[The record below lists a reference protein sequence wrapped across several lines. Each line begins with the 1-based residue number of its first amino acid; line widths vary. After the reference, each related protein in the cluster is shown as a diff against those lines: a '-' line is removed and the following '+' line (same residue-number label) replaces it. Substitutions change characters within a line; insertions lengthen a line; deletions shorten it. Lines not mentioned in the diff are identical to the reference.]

1 MAPPPG
7 SAGTADARAARGPAA
22 LVNTAGANAP
32 LNLRHAMAITVGVVI
47 GAGIFKAP
55 SLVAGS
61 VPTATWMFALWAAG
75 GLLALV
81 GALCYAELAST
92 YPSSSG
98 EYHFLSR
105 AFGRGT
111 ALLYAWA
118 RFSVITTGSIALLGF
133 VFGDYMT
140 QLLPLGPAS
149 SALWA
154 AMATVLLTLVNLRG
168 IRSGAQTQSWL
179 TAIEVAGLV
188 LVVVAALWVWAGAG
202 AAPPAAAAPTVPP
215 PAATLGGIGFAMV
228 FVLLTFGGWNDAACI
243 SADLKD
249 RRAIARALV
258 LSVLFITV
266 LYLLVNWAYWS
277 VLGLAGMAK
286 SQAVATDVLA
296 AAFGPASGKL
306 IAAMV
311 AVAALTSMN
320 ATMIVGARTAS
331 ALGHDWPVFQPLAQ
345 WDEARRAPPRALRVQ
360 CVLALL
366 LIALGAWFQGGFQAM
381 VEYTAPVFWLFFL
394 LVGLA
399 LFRLRATDG
408 ARERPFRVPLY
419 PVLPAVFCASS
430 AYMLWS
436 SLGYVQSQQWGGFN
450 AAWIGAAVLASGG
463 VLLLVVRGAG
473 GGERTR

>member
-1 MAPPPG
+1 MT
-7 SAGTADARAARGPAA
+7 SPAA
-22 LVNTAGANAP
+22 TAP
-32 LNLRHAMAITVGVVI
+32 LTMRHAIAITVGVVI

-61 VPTATWMFALWAAG
+61 VPTAGWMFALWVAG
-75 GLLALV
+75 GLIALV
-81 GALCYAELAST
+81 GALCYAELATT
-92 YPSSSG
+92 YPSAGG

-140 QLLPLGPAS
+140 QLLPLGTYS

-154 AMATVLLTLVNLRG
+154 AIATVVLTGINLRG
-168 IRSGAQTQSWL
+168 IRSGAETQSWL
-179 TAIEVAGLV
+179 TAVEVGGLV
-188 LVVVAALWVWAGAG
+188 LIVAAALWFAVGSGSAPP
-202 AAPPAAAAPTVPP
+202 PPAAAPGPVSLAGV
-215 PAATLGGIGFAMV
+215 GFGMV
-228 FVLLTFGGWNDAACI
+228 FVLLTFGGWNDAAYI
-243 SADLKD
+243 SADLQD
-249 RRAIARALV
+249 RRAIARALLV
-258 LSVLFITV
+258 SVLFLTA

-286 SQAVATDVLA
+286 SQAVATDVLT
-296 AAFGPASGKL
+296 AAFGPGAGKL

-311 AVAALTSMN
+311 AAAALTSIN

-331 ALGHDWPVFQPLAQ
+331 ALGQDWPALKVLAA
-345 WDEARRAPPRALRVQ
+345 WDEERRVPRNALPIQ

-366 LIALGAWFQGGFQAM
+366 LIVLGVAFKGGFQAM

-394 LVGLA
+394 LVGIA
-399 LFRLRATDG
+399 LFRLRAIDG

-419 PVLPAVFCASS
+419 PVLPALFCASS

-436 SLGYVQSQQWGGFN
+436 SLGYVYSQQLGGFN
-450 AAWIGAAVLASGG
+450 AAWVGVGVLASG
-463 VLLLVVRGAG
+463 LVVLVLM
-473 GGERTR
+473 RTTKD

>member
-1 MAPPPG
+1 MT
-7 SAGTADARAARGPAA
+7 SPAA
-22 LVNTAGANAP
+22 TAP
-32 LNLRHAMAITVGVVI
+32 LTMRHAIAITVGVVI

-61 VPTATWMFALWAAG
+61 VPNAGWMFALWVAG
-75 GLLALV
+75 GLVALI

-92 YPSSSG
+92 YPSAGG

-118 RFSVITTGSIALLGF
+118 RFAVITTGSIALLGF

-140 QLLPLGPAS
+140 QLLPLGPYS

-154 AMATVLLTLVNLRG
+154 AIATVVLTAINLRG
-168 IRSGAQTQSWL
+168 IRSGAETQSWL
-179 TAIEVAGLV
+179 TAVEVGGLV
-188 LVVVAALWVWAGAG
+188 LIVGAALWFALGGGNAPP
-202 AAPPAAAAPTVPP
+202 PPAAAPGPVSLAGV
-215 PAATLGGIGFAMV
+215 GFGMV
-228 FVLLTFGGWNDAACI
+228 FVLLTFGGWNDAAYI

-249 RRAIARALV
+249 RRAIARAL
-258 LSVLFITV
+258 LISVLFLTA

-296 AAFGPASGKL
+296 AAFGPGAGQL

-311 AVAALTSMN
+311 AAAALTSIN

-331 ALGHDWPVFQPLAQ
+331 ALGQDWPALKLLAA
-345 WDEARRAPPRALRVQ
+345 WDEERRVPRNALPIQ
-360 CVLALL
+360 CVLALV
-366 LIALGAWFQGGFQAM
+366 LIVLGVAFKGGFQAM

-394 LVGLA
+394 LVGIA
-399 LFRLRATDG
+399 LFRLRAIDG

-419 PVLPAVFCASS
+419 PVLPALFCASS

-436 SLGYVQSQQWGGFN
+436 SLGYVYSQQLGGFN
-450 AAWIGAAVLASGG
+450 AAWVGVGVLASGL
-463 VLLLVVRGAG
+463 VLLALMRTARG
-473 GGERTR
+473 

>member
-1 MAPPPG
+1 MT
-7 SAGTADARAARGPAA
+7 SPAA
-22 LVNTAGANAP
+22 AAP
-32 LNLRHAMAITVGVVI
+32 LTMRHAIAITVGVVI

-61 VPTATWMFALWAAG
+61 VPTAGWMFALWVLG
-75 GLLALV
+75 GLVALV

-92 YPSSSG
+92 YPSAGG

-118 RFSVITTGSIALLGF
+118 RFAVITTGSIALLGF

-140 QLLPLGPAS
+140 QLLPLGPYS

-154 AMATVLLTLVNLRG
+154 AIATVVLTLINLRG
-168 IRSGAQTQSWL
+168 IRSGAETQSWL
-179 TAIEVAGLV
+179 TAVEVGGLV
-188 LVVVAALWVWAGAG
+188 LIVGAALWFAVGGGSA
-202 AAPPAAAAPTVPP
+202 PP
-215 PAATLGGIGFAMV
+215 PAATPGPVSLAGVGFGMV
-228 FVLLTFGGWNDAACI
+228 FVLLTFGGWNDAAYI

-249 RRAIARALV
+249 RRAIARAL
-258 LSVLFITV
+258 LISVLFLTA

-296 AAFGPASGKL
+296 AAFGPGAGQL

-311 AVAALTSMN
+311 AAAALTSIN

-331 ALGHDWPVFQPLAQ
+331 ALGQDWPALQLLAA
-345 WDEARRAPPRALRVQ
+345 WDEERRVPRNALPIQ
-360 CVLALL
+360 CALALV
-366 LIALGAWFQGGFQAM
+366 LIVLGVAFKGGFQAM

-394 LVGLA
+394 LVGIA
-399 LFRLRATDG
+399 LFRLRAIDG
-408 ARERPFRVPLY
+408 TRERPFRVPLY
-419 PVLPAVFCASS
+419 PVLPALFCASS

-436 SLGYVQSQQWGGFN
+436 SLGYVYSQQLGGFN
-450 AAWIGAAVLASGG
+450 AAWVGVGVLASGLG
-463 VLLLVVRGAG
+463 VLGLMR
-473 GGERTR
+473 RTA

>member
-1 MAPPPG
+1 MSVTRPPDG
-7 SAGTADARAARGPAA
+7 ARAAARAA
-22 LVNTAGANAP
+22 TVATAAPAP
-32 LNLRHAMAITVGVVI
+32 LQLRHAIAITVGVVI

-55 SLVAGS
+55 SLVAGA

-98 EYHFLSR
+98 EYHFLAR
-105 AFGRGT
+105 AFGPGT

-140 QLLPLGPAS
+140 QLLPLGPYS

-154 AMATVLLTLVNLRG
+154 AIATLALTAINLRG
-168 IRSGAQTQSWL
+168 IRSGAETQSWL
-179 TAIEVAGLV
+179 TAVEVCGLV
-188 LVVVAALWVWAGAG
+188 LIVAAALWVWGGTGA
-202 AAPPAAAAPTVPP
+202 PP
-215 PAATLGGIGFAMV
+215 PAAPAAPPGPATLAGIGFAMV

-243 SADLKD
+243 SADLRE
-249 RRAIARALV
+249 RRSIAWALL

-286 SQAVATDVLA
+286 SQAVATDVLT
-296 AAFGPASGKL
+296 AAFGPAAGKL

-331 ALGHDWPVFQPLAQ
+331 ALGQDWPLFKPLAQ
-345 WDEARRAPPRALRVQ
+345 WDAARRVPPRALRVQ
-360 CVLALL
+360 CMLALL
-366 LIALGAWFQGGFQAM
+366 LIALGAVLKGGFQAM

-430 AYMLWS
+430 AWMLWS
-436 SLGYVQSQQWGGFN
+436 SLGYVGSQQLGGIN
-450 AAWIGAAVLASGG
+450 AAWVGAAVLGSGAL
-463 VLLLVVRGAG
+463 VLLVVRS
-473 GGERTR
+473 RR

>member
-1 MAPPPG
+1 MT
-7 SAGTADARAARGPAA
+7 SPAA
-22 LVNTAGANAP
+22 AAP
-32 LNLRHAMAITVGVVI
+32 LTMRHAIAITVGVVI

-61 VPTATWMFALWAAG
+61 VPSAGWMFALWVAG
-75 GLLALV
+75 GFIALV

-92 YPSSSG
+92 YPSAGG

-118 RFSVITTGSIALLGF
+118 RFAVITTGSIALLGF

-140 QLLPLGPAS
+140 QLLPLGPYS

-154 AMATVLLTLVNLRG
+154 AIATVVLTLINLRG
-168 IRSGAQTQSWL
+168 IRSGAETQSWL
-179 TAIEVAGLV
+179 TAVEVGGLV
-188 LVVVAALWVWAGAG
+188 LIVGAALWFAVGGGSAP
-202 AAPPAAAAPTVPP
+202 PPAAAPGPVSLAGV
-215 PAATLGGIGFAMV
+215 GFGMV
-228 FVLLTFGGWNDAACI
+228 FVLLTFGGWNDAAYI

-249 RRAIARALV
+249 RRAIARAL
-258 LSVLFITV
+258 LISVLFLTA

-296 AAFGPASGKL
+296 AAFGPGAGQL

-311 AVAALTSMN
+311 AAAALTSIN

-331 ALGHDWPVFQPLAQ
+331 ALGQDWPALQLLAA
-345 WDEARRAPPRALRVQ
+345 WDEERRVPRNALPIQ
-360 CVLALL
+360 CALALV
-366 LIALGAWFQGGFQAM
+366 LIVLGVAFKGGFQAM

-394 LVGLA
+394 LVGIA
-399 LFRLRATDG
+399 LFRLRAIDG

-419 PVLPAVFCASS
+419 PVLPALFCASS

-436 SLGYVQSQQWGGFN
+436 SLGYVYSQQLGGFN
-450 AAWIGAAVLASGG
+450 AAWVGVGVLASG
-463 VLLLVVRGAG
+463 LVVLGLMRAS
-473 GGERTR
+473 RR

>member
-1 MAPPPG
+1 MT
-7 SAGTADARAARGPAA
+7 SPAA
-22 LVNTAGANAP
+22 TAP
-32 LNLRHAMAITVGVVI
+32 LTMRHAIAITVGVVI

-61 VPTATWMFALWAAG
+61 VPNAGWMFALWVAG
-75 GLLALV
+75 GLVALI

-92 YPSSSG
+92 YPSAGG

-105 AFGRGT
+105 AFGRST

-118 RFSVITTGSIALLGF
+118 RFAVITTGSIALLGF

-140 QLLPLGPAS
+140 QLLPLGPYS

-154 AMATVLLTLVNLRG
+154 AIATVVLTAVNLRG
-168 IRSGAQTQSWL
+168 IRSGAETQSWL
-179 TAIEVAGLV
+179 TAVEVGGLV
-188 LVVVAALWVWAGAG
+188 LIVGAALWFALGGGNAPP
-202 AAPPAAAAPTVPP
+202 PPAAAPGPVSLAGV
-215 PAATLGGIGFAMV
+215 GFGMV
-228 FVLLTFGGWNDAACI
+228 FVLLTFGGWNDAAYI

-249 RRAIARALV
+249 RRAIARAL
-258 LSVLFITV
+258 LISVLFLTA

-296 AAFGPASGKL
+296 AAFGPGAGQL

-311 AVAALTSMN
+311 AAAALTSIN

-331 ALGHDWPVFQPLAQ
+331 ALGQDWPALKLLAA
-345 WDEARRAPPRALRVQ
+345 WDEERRVPRNALPIQ
-360 CVLALL
+360 CVLALV
-366 LIALGAWFQGGFQAM
+366 LIVLGVAFKGGFQAM

-394 LVGLA
+394 LVGIA
-399 LFRLRATDG
+399 LFRLRAIDG

-419 PVLPAVFCASS
+419 PVLPALFCASS

-436 SLGYVQSQQWGGFN
+436 SLGYVYSQQLGGFN
-450 AAWIGAAVLASGG
+450 AAWVGVGVLASG
-463 VLLLVVRGAG
+463 LVVLALMRTARG
-473 GGERTR
+473 

>member
-1 MAPPPG
+1 MT
-7 SAGTADARAARGPAA
+7 SPAA
-22 LVNTAGANAP
+22 VAP
-32 LNLRHAMAITVGVVI
+32 LTMRHAIAITVGVVI

-55 SLVAGS
+55 SLVAGA
-61 VPTATWMFALWAAG
+61 VPTAGWMFALWVAG
-75 GLLALV
+75 GLVALV

-92 YPSSSG
+92 YPSAGG

-118 RFSVITTGSIALLGF
+118 RFAVITTGSIALLGF

-140 QLLPLGPAS
+140 QLLPLGPYS

-154 AMATVLLTLVNLRG
+154 AIATVVLTAINLRG
-168 IRSGAQTQSWL
+168 IRSGAETQSWL
-179 TAIEVAGLV
+179 TAVEVGGLV
-188 LVVVAALWVWAGAG
+188 LIVGAALWFALGGGSAPP
-202 AAPPAAAAPTVPP
+202 PPAAAPG
-215 PAATLGGIGFAMV
+215 PASLAGVGFGMV
-228 FVLLTFGGWNDAACI
+228 FVLLTFGGWNDAAYI

-249 RRAIARALV
+249 RRAIARALLV
-258 LSVLFITV
+258 SVLFLTL

-296 AAFGPASGKL
+296 AAFGPGAGQL

-311 AVAALTSMN
+311 AAAALTSIN

-331 ALGHDWPVFQPLAQ
+331 ALGQDWPALKLLAA
-345 WDEARRAPPRALRVQ
+345 WDEERRVPRNALPIQ
-360 CVLALL
+360 CVLALV
-366 LIALGAWFQGGFQAM
+366 LIVLGVAFKGGFQAM

-394 LVGLA
+394 LVGIA
-399 LFRLRATDG
+399 LFRLRAIDG
-408 ARERPFRVPLY
+408 TRERPFRVPLY
-419 PVLPAVFCASS
+419 PVLPALFCASS

-436 SLGYVQSQQWGGFN
+436 SLGYVYSQQLGGFN
-450 AAWIGAAVLASGG
+450 AAWVGVGVLASG
-463 VLLLVVRGAG
+463 LVVLGLMRAA
-473 GGERTR
+473 RD

>member
-1 MAPPPG
+1 MTSTRPV
-7 SAGTADARAARGPAA
+7 DAVPAS
-22 LVNTAGANAP
+22 AP
-32 LNLRHAMAITVGVVI
+32 LGLRHAIAITVGVVI

-61 VPTATWMFALWAAG
+61 VPTAGWMFALWVAG
-75 GLLALV
+75 GLIALI
-81 GALCYAELAST
+81 GALCYAELSST
-92 YPSSSG
+92 YPSAGG

-105 AFGRGT
+105 AFGRST

-140 QLLPLGPAS
+140 QLLPLGPYS

-154 AMATVLLTLVNLRG
+154 AIATVLLTAVNLRG
-168 IRSGAQTQSWL
+168 IRSGAETQTWL
-179 TAIEVAGLV
+179 TAVEVGGLV
-188 LVVVAALWVWAGAG
+188 LVVVAALWVATGG
-202 AAPPAAAAPTVPP
+202 GSAPPAAPATPPGTVS
-215 PAATLGGIGFAMV
+215 LGGVGFGMV
-228 FVLLTFGGWNDAACI
+228 FVLLTFGGWNDAAYI

-249 RRAIARALV
+249 RRAIVRALLV
-258 LSVLFITV
+258 SVVFLTA

-286 SQAVATDVLA
+286 SQAVATDVLT
-296 AAFGPASGKL
+296 AAFGPGAGKL

-311 AVAALTSMN
+311 AAAALTSIN
-320 ATMIVGARTAS
+320 ATMIVGARTAA
-331 ALGHDWPVFQPLAQ
+331 ALGQDWPALKVLAA
-345 WDEARRAPPRALRVQ
+345 WDEVRRVPRHALPIQ
-360 CVLALL
+360 CVLALA
-366 LIALGAWFQGGFQAM
+366 LIALGVGFKGGFQAM

-419 PVLPAVFCASS
+419 PVLPALFCASS

-436 SLGYVQSQQWGGFN
+436 SLGYVYSQQLGGFN
-450 AAWIGAAVLASGG
+450 AAWVGVGVLASGG
-463 VLLLVVRGAG
+463 VLLVLLRGSG
-473 GGERTR
+473 R

>member
-1 MAPPPG
+1 MSAAAG
-7 SAGTADARAARGPAA
+7 SAAVTSTAAA
-22 LVNTAGANAP
+22 AP
-32 LNLRHAMAITVGVVI
+32 LTMRHAIAITVGVVI

-55 SLVAGS
+55 SLVAGA
-61 VPTATWMFALWAAG
+61 VPTAGWMFALWLAG
-75 GLLALV
+75 GLIALI
-81 GALCYAELAST
+81 GALCYAELATT
-92 YPSSSG
+92 YPSAGG

-105 AFGRGT
+105 AFGRST

-140 QLLPLGPAS
+140 QLLPLGPYS

-154 AMATVLLTLVNLRG
+154 AIATVVLTAINLRG
-168 IRSGAQTQSWL
+168 IRSGAETQTWL

-188 LVVVAALWVWAGAG
+188 LIVVAALWFATGTG
-202 AAPPAAAAPTVPP
+202 SAPPP
-215 PAATLGGIGFAMV
+215 PAAPPGPASLAGVGFGMV
-228 FVLLTFGGWNDAACI
+228 FVLLTFGGWNDAAYI
-243 SADLKD
+243 SADLKE
-249 RRAIARALV
+249 RRAIARALL
-258 LSVLFITV
+258 LSVVFLTA

-286 SQAVATDVLA
+286 SQAVASDVLA
-296 AAFGPASGKL
+296 TAFGQGAGQL
-306 IAAMV
+306 IAVMV

-331 ALGHDWPVFQPLAQ
+331 ALGQDWPALKVLAA
-345 WDEARRAPPRALRVQ
+345 WDETRRVPRNALPIQ
-360 CVLALL
+360 CVLALA
-366 LIALGAWFQGGFQAM
+366 LIALGVAFKGGFQAM

-399 LFRLRATDG
+399 LFRLRAIDG

-419 PVLPAVFCASS
+419 PVLPALFCASS

-436 SLGYVQSQQWGGFN
+436 SLGYVYSQQLGGFN
-450 AAWIGAAVLASGG
+450 AAWVGVGVLASGLV
-463 VLLLVVRGAG
+463 VLLLMRRGAG
-473 GGERTR
+473 AA

>member
-1 MAPPPG
+1 M
-7 SAGTADARAARGPAA
+7 SAAAH
-22 LVNTAGANAP
+22 AP
-32 LNLRHAMAITVGVVI
+32 LTMRHAIAITVGVVI

-61 VPTATWMFALWAAG
+61 VPTAGWMFALWVLG
-75 GLLALV
+75 GLVALV
-81 GALCYAELAST
+81 GALCYAELATT
-92 YPSSSG
+92 YPSAGG

-140 QLLPLGPAS
+140 QLLPLGPYS

-154 AMATVLLTLVNLRG
+154 ALATVLLTAINLRG
-168 IRSGAQTQSWL
+168 IRSGAETQSWL
-179 TAIEVAGLV
+179 TAVEVGGLV
-188 LVVVAALWVWAGAG
+188 LIVLAALWFAKGSG
-202 AAPPAAAAPTVPP
+202 SAPPP
-215 PAATLGGIGFAMV
+215 PATVPGPVSLAGVGFGMV
-228 FVLLTFGGWNDAACI
+228 FVLLTFGGWNDAAYI

-249 RRAIARALV
+249 RRAIARALLV
-258 LSVLFITV
+258 SVVFLTA

-286 SQAVATDVLA
+286 SQAVASDVLT
-296 AAFGPASGKL
+296 AAFGPGAGKL

-311 AVAALTSMN
+311 AVAALTSIN

-331 ALGHDWPVFQPLAQ
+331 ALGQDWPALKVLAA
-345 WDEARRAPPRALRVQ
+345 WDEQRRVPRHALPIQ

-366 LIALGAWFQGGFQAM
+366 LIALGVAFKGGFQAM

-399 LFRLRATDG
+399 LFRLRAADG

-419 PVLPAVFCASS
+419 PVLPALFCASS

-436 SLGYVQSQQWGGFN
+436 SLGYVYSQQLGGFN
-450 AAWIGAAVLASGG
+450 AAWVGVGVLASGG
-463 VLLLVVRGAG
+463 VLLLLLRGSAAG
-473 GGERTR
+473 SQAA

>member
-1 MAPPPG
+1 MT
-7 SAGTADARAARGPAA
+7 SPAA
-22 LVNTAGANAP
+22 TAP
-32 LNLRHAMAITVGVVI
+32 LTMRHAIAITVGVVI

-61 VPTATWMFALWAAG
+61 VPTAGWMFALWIAG
-75 GLLALV
+75 GLIALI
-81 GALCYAELAST
+81 GALCYAELATT
-92 YPSSSG
+92 YPSAGG

-140 QLLPLGPAS
+140 QLLPLGTYS

-154 AMATVLLTLVNLRG
+154 AIATVVLTGINLRG
-168 IRSGAQTQSWL
+168 IRSGAETQSWL
-179 TAIEVAGLV
+179 TAVEVGGLV
-188 LVVVAALWVWAGAG
+188 LIVVAALWFAVGAG
-202 AAPPAAAAPTVPP
+202 STPPP
-215 PAATLGGIGFAMV
+215 PAASPGPVSLAGVGFGMV
-228 FVLLTFGGWNDAACI
+228 FVLLTFGGWNDAAYI

-249 RRAIARALV
+249 RRAIARALLV
-258 LSVLFITV
+258 SVVFLTA

-286 SQAVATDVLA
+286 SQAVATDVLT
-296 AAFGPASGKL
+296 AAFGPGAGKL

-311 AVAALTSMN
+311 AAAALTSIN

-331 ALGHDWPVFQPLAQ
+331 ALGQDWPALKVLAA
-345 WDEARRAPPRALRVQ
+345 WDEERRVPRNALPIQ

-366 LIALGAWFQGGFQAM
+366 LIVLGVAFKGGFQAM

-394 LVGLA
+394 LVGIA
-399 LFRLRATDG
+399 LFRLRAIDG

-419 PVLPAVFCASS
+419 PVLPALFCASS

-436 SLGYVQSQQWGGFN
+436 SLGYVYSQQLGGFN
-450 AAWIGAAVLASGG
+450 AAWVGVGVLASG
-463 VLLLVVRGAG
+463 LVVLVLM
-473 GGERTR
+473 RTTKD

>member
-1 MAPPPG
+1 MT
-7 SAGTADARAARGPAA
+7 SPAA
-22 LVNTAGANAP
+22 AAP
-32 LNLRHAMAITVGVVI
+32 LTMRHAIAITVGVVI

-61 VPTATWMFALWAAG
+61 VPTAGWMFALWVLG
-75 GLLALV
+75 GLVALV

-92 YPSSSG
+92 YPSAGG

-118 RFSVITTGSIALLGF
+118 RFAVITTGSIALLGF

-140 QLLPLGPAS
+140 QLLPLGPYS

-154 AMATVLLTLVNLRG
+154 AIATVVLTLINLRG
-168 IRSGAQTQSWL
+168 IRSGAETQSWL
-179 TAIEVAGLV
+179 TAVEVGGLV
-188 LVVVAALWVWAGAG
+188 LIVGAALWFAVGGGSA
-202 AAPPAAAAPTVPP
+202 PP
-215 PAATLGGIGFAMV
+215 PAATPGPVSLAGVGFGMV
-228 FVLLTFGGWNDAACI
+228 FVLLTFGGWNDAAYI

-249 RRAIARALV
+249 RRAIARAL
-258 LSVLFITV
+258 LISVLFLTA

-296 AAFGPASGKL
+296 AAFGPGAGQL

-311 AVAALTSMN
+311 AAAALTSIN

-331 ALGHDWPVFQPLAQ
+331 ALGQDWPALQLLAA
-345 WDEARRAPPRALRVQ
+345 WDEERRVPRNALPIQ
-360 CVLALL
+360 CALALV
-366 LIALGAWFQGGFQAM
+366 LIVLGVAFKGGFQAM

-394 LVGLA
+394 LVGIA
-399 LFRLRATDG
+399 LFRLRAIDG

-419 PVLPAVFCASS
+419 PVLPALFCASS

-436 SLGYVQSQQWGGFN
+436 SLGYVYSQQLGGFN
-450 AAWIGAAVLASGG
+450 AAWVGVGVLASG
-463 VLLLVVRGAG
+463 LVVLGLMR
-473 GGERTR
+473 RTA

>member
-1 MAPPPG
+1 MT
-7 SAGTADARAARGPAA
+7 SPAA
-22 LVNTAGANAP
+22 AAP
-32 LNLRHAMAITVGVVI
+32 LTMRHAIAITVGVVI

-61 VPTATWMFALWAAG
+61 VPSAGWMFALWVAG
-75 GLLALV
+75 GFIALV

-92 YPSSSG
+92 YPSAGG
-98 EYHFLSR
+98 EYHFLAR

-118 RFSVITTGSIALLGF
+118 RFAVITTGSIALLGF

-140 QLLPLGPAS
+140 QLLPLGPYS

-154 AMATVLLTLVNLRG
+154 AIATVVLTLINLRG
-168 IRSGAQTQSWL
+168 IRSGAETQSWL
-179 TAIEVAGLV
+179 TAVEVGGLV
-188 LVVVAALWVWAGAG
+188 LIVGAALWFAVGGGSA
-202 AAPPAAAAPTVPP
+202 PP
-215 PAATLGGIGFAMV
+215 PAATPGPVSLAGVGFGMV
-228 FVLLTFGGWNDAACI
+228 FVLLTFGGWNDAAYI

-249 RRAIARALV
+249 RRAIARAL
-258 LSVLFITV
+258 LISVLFLTA

-296 AAFGPASGKL
+296 AAFGPGAGQL

-311 AVAALTSMN
+311 AAAALTSIN

-331 ALGHDWPVFQPLAQ
+331 ALGQDWPALQLLAA
-345 WDEARRAPPRALRVQ
+345 WDEERRVPRNALPIQ
-360 CVLALL
+360 CALALV
-366 LIALGAWFQGGFQAM
+366 LIVLGVAFKGGFQAM

-394 LVGLA
+394 LVGIA
-399 LFRLRATDG
+399 LFRLRAVDG
-408 ARERPFRVPLY
+408 RRERPFRVPLY
-419 PVLPAVFCASS
+419 PVLPALFCASS

-436 SLGYVQSQQWGGFN
+436 SLGYVYSQQLGGFN
-450 AAWIGAAVLASGG
+450 AAWVGVGVLASG
-463 VLLLVVRGAG
+463 LVVLGLMRAS
-473 GGERTR
+473 RR

>member
-1 MAPPPG
+1 MT
-7 SAGTADARAARGPAA
+7 SPAA
-22 LVNTAGANAP
+22 AAP
-32 LNLRHAMAITVGVVI
+32 LTMRHAIAITVGVVI

-61 VPTATWMFALWAAG
+61 VPSAGWMFALWVAG
-75 GLLALV
+75 GLIALV
-81 GALCYAELAST
+81 GALCYAELATT
-92 YPSSSG
+92 YPSAGG

-118 RFSVITTGSIALLGF
+118 RFAVITTGSIALLGF

-140 QLLPLGPAS
+140 QLLPLGPYS

-154 AMATVLLTLVNLRG
+154 AIATVVLTAINLRG
-168 IRSGAQTQSWL
+168 IRSGAETQSWL
-179 TAIEVAGLV
+179 TAVEVGGLV
-188 LVVVAALWVWAGAG
+188 LIVGAALWFALGG
-202 AAPPAAAAPTVPP
+202 GNAPPPP
-215 PAATLGGIGFAMV
+215 PTAPGPVSLAGVGFGMV
-228 FVLLTFGGWNDAACI
+228 FVLLTFGGWNDAAYI

-249 RRAIARALV
+249 RRAIARAL
-258 LSVLFITV
+258 LISVLFLTA

-296 AAFGPASGKL
+296 AAFGPGAGQL

-311 AVAALTSMN
+311 AAAALTSIN

-331 ALGHDWPVFQPLAQ
+331 ALGQDWPALKLLAA
-345 WDEARRAPPRALRVQ
+345 WDEERRVPRNALPIQ
-360 CVLALL
+360 CVLALV
-366 LIALGAWFQGGFQAM
+366 LIVLGVAFKGGFQAM

-394 LVGLA
+394 LVGIA
-399 LFRLRATDG
+399 LFRLRAIDG

-419 PVLPAVFCASS
+419 PVLPALFCASS

-436 SLGYVQSQQWGGFN
+436 SLGYVYSQQLGGFN
-450 AAWIGAAVLASGG
+450 AAWVGVGVLASG
-463 VLLLVVRGAG
+463 LVVLAIM
-473 GGERTR
+473 RTTRT

>member
-1 MAPPPG
+1 M
-7 SAGTADARAARGPAA
+7 SAAAGNATAASTAAA
-22 LVNTAGANAP
+22 AP
-32 LNLRHAMAITVGVVI
+32 LTMRHAIAITVGVVI

-55 SLVAGS
+55 SLVAGA
-61 VPTATWMFALWAAG
+61 VPTAGWMFALWLAG
-75 GLLALV
+75 GLIALI
-81 GALCYAELAST
+81 GALCYAELATT
-92 YPSSSG
+92 YPSAGG

-118 RFSVITTGSIALLGF
+118 RFAVITTGSIALLGF

-140 QLLPLGPAS
+140 QLLPLGPYS

-154 AMATVLLTLVNLRG
+154 AIATVVLTAINLRG
-168 IRSGAQTQSWL
+168 IRSGAETQTWL

-188 LVVVAALWVWAGAG
+188 LIVLAALWLATGTG
-202 AAPPAAAAPTVPP
+202 SAPPPP
-215 PAATLGGIGFAMV
+215 PAAPPGPASLAGVGFGMV
-228 FVLLTFGGWNDAACI
+228 FVLLTFGGWNDAAYI
-243 SADLKD
+243 SADLKE
-249 RRAIARALV
+249 RRAIARALL
-258 LSVLFITV
+258 LSVVFLTA

-286 SQAVATDVLA
+286 SQAVASDVLA
-296 AAFGPASGKL
+296 AAFGAGAGQL
-306 IAAMV
+306 IAVMV

-331 ALGHDWPVFQPLAQ
+331 ALGQDWPALKVLAA
-345 WDEARRAPPRALRVQ
+345 WDETRRVPRHALPIQ
-360 CVLALL
+360 CALALA
-366 LIALGAWFQGGFQAM
+366 LIALGVAFKGGFQAM

-399 LFRLRATDG
+399 LFRLRMVDG

-419 PVLPAVFCASS
+419 PVLPALFCASS

-436 SLGYVQSQQWGGFN
+436 SLGYVYSQQLGGFN
-450 AAWIGAAVLASGG
+450 AAWVGVGVLASGLV
-463 VLLLVVRGAG
+463 VLLVMRTGAG
-473 GGERTR
+473 QR

>member
-1 MAPPPG
+1 MTV
-7 SAGTADARAARGPAA
+7 STSPAA
-22 LVNTAGANAP
+22 AAP
-32 LNLRHAMAITVGVVI
+32 LTMRHAIAITVGVVI

-61 VPTATWMFALWAAG
+61 VPTAGWMFALWVAG
-75 GLLALV
+75 GLIALI
-81 GALCYAELAST
+81 GALCYAELATT
-92 YPSSSG
+92 YPSAGG

-140 QLLPLGPAS
+140 QLLPLGPYS

-154 AMATVLLTLVNLRG
+154 AIATVVLTAINLRG
-168 IRSGAQTQSWL
+168 IRSGAETQSWL
-179 TAIEVAGLV
+179 TAVEVGGLV
-188 LVVVAALWVWAGAG
+188 LIVGAALWFAMGG
-202 AAPPAAAAPTVPP
+202 GSAPPP
-215 PAATLGGIGFAMV
+215 PAEAPGPVSLAGVGFGMV
-228 FVLLTFGGWNDAACI
+228 FVLLTFGGWNDAAYI

-249 RRAIARALV
+249 RRAIARALLV
-258 LSVLFITV
+258 SVVFLTA

-286 SQAVATDVLA
+286 SQAVATDVLT
-296 AAFGPASGKL
+296 AAFGPGAGKL

-311 AVAALTSMN
+311 AAAALTSIN

-331 ALGHDWPVFQPLAQ
+331 ALGQDWPALKVLAA
-345 WDEARRAPPRALRVQ
+345 WDEVRRVPRNALPIQ
-360 CVLALL
+360 CVLALA
-366 LIALGAWFQGGFQAM
+366 LIALGVAFKGGFQAM

-394 LVGLA
+394 LVGIA
-399 LFRLRATDG
+399 LFRLRAVDG

-419 PVLPAVFCASS
+419 PVLPALFCASS

-436 SLGYVQSQQWGGFN
+436 SLGYVYSQQLGGFN
-450 AAWIGAAVLASGG
+450 AAWVGVGVLASG
-463 VLLLVVRGAG
+463 LVVLGLMR
-473 GGERTR
+473 RTV

>member
-1 MAPPPG
+1 MT
-7 SAGTADARAARGPAA
+7 SPAA
-22 LVNTAGANAP
+22 AAP
-32 LNLRHAMAITVGVVI
+32 LTMRHAIAITVGVVI

-61 VPTATWMFALWAAG
+61 VPSAGWMFALWVAG
-75 GLLALV
+75 GFIALV

-92 YPSSSG
+92 YPSAGG

-118 RFSVITTGSIALLGF
+118 RFAVITTGSIALLGF

-140 QLLPLGPAS
+140 QLLPLGPYS

-154 AMATVLLTLVNLRG
+154 AIATVVLTLINLRG
-168 IRSGAQTQSWL
+168 IRSGAETQSWL
-179 TAIEVAGLV
+179 TAVEVGGLV
-188 LVVVAALWVWAGAG
+188 LIVGAALWFALGGGSA
-202 AAPPAAAAPTVPP
+202 PP
-215 PAATLGGIGFAMV
+215 PAATPGPVSLAGVGFGMV
-228 FVLLTFGGWNDAACI
+228 FVLLTFGGWNDAAYI

-249 RRAIARALV
+249 RRAIARAL
-258 LSVLFITV
+258 LISVLFLTA

-296 AAFGPASGKL
+296 AAFGPGAGQL

-311 AVAALTSMN
+311 AAAALTSIN

-331 ALGHDWPVFQPLAQ
+331 ALGQDWPALKVLAA
-345 WDEARRAPPRALRVQ
+345 WDEERRVPRNALPIQ
-360 CVLALL
+360 CALALV
-366 LIALGAWFQGGFQAM
+366 LIVLGVAFKGGFQAM
-381 VEYTAPVFWLFFL
+381 VEYTSPVFWLFFL
-394 LVGLA
+394 LVGIA
-399 LFRLRATDG
+399 LFRLRAIDG
-408 ARERPFRVPLY
+408 TRERPFRVPLY
-419 PVLPAVFCASS
+419 PVLPALFCASS

-436 SLGYVQSQQWGGFN
+436 SLGYVYSQQLGGFN
-450 AAWIGAAVLASGG
+450 AAWVGVGVLASG
-463 VLLLVVRGAG
+463 LVVLGLMR
-473 GGERTR
+473 RTA

>member
-1 MAPPPG
+1 MT
-7 SAGTADARAARGPAA
+7 SPAA
-22 LVNTAGANAP
+22 AAP
-32 LNLRHAMAITVGVVI
+32 LTMRHAIAITVGVVI

-55 SLVAGS
+55 SLVAGA
-61 VPTATWMFALWAAG
+61 VPTAGWMFALWIAG
-75 GLLALV
+75 GLVALV
-81 GALCYAELAST
+81 GALCYAELATT
-92 YPSSSG
+92 YPSAGG

-118 RFSVITTGSIALLGF
+118 RFAVITTGSIALLGF

-140 QLLPLGPAS
+140 QLLPLGTYS

-154 AMATVLLTLVNLRG
+154 AIATVVLTAINLRG
-168 IRSGAQTQSWL
+168 IRSGAETQSWL
-179 TAIEVAGLV
+179 TAVEVGGLV
-188 LVVVAALWVWAGAG
+188 LIVGAALWFALGG
-202 AAPPAAAAPTVPP
+202 GSAPPP
-215 PAATLGGIGFAMV
+215 PATAPGPVSLAGVGFGMV
-228 FVLLTFGGWNDAACI
+228 FVLLTFGGWNDAATI

-249 RRAIARALV
+249 RRAIAHAL
-258 LSVLFITV
+258 LISVLFLTA

-296 AAFGPASGKL
+296 AAFGPGAGQL

-311 AVAALTSMN
+311 AAAALTSIN

-331 ALGHDWPVFQPLAQ
+331 ALGQDWPALKLLAA
-345 WDEARRAPPRALRVQ
+345 WDETRRVPRNALPIQ
-360 CVLALL
+360 CVLALV
-366 LIALGAWFQGGFQAM
+366 LIVLGVAFKGGFQAM

-394 LVGLA
+394 LVGIA
-399 LFRLRATDG
+399 LFRLRAIDG

-419 PVLPAVFCASS
+419 PVLPALFCASS

-436 SLGYVQSQQWGGFN
+436 SLGYVYSQQLGGFN
-450 AAWIGAAVLASGG
+450 AAWVGVGVLASG
-463 VLLLVVRGAG
+463 LVVLAIM
-473 GGERTR
+473 RTTRT

>member
-1 MAPPPG
+1 MT
-7 SAGTADARAARGPAA
+7 SPAA
-22 LVNTAGANAP
+22 AAP
-32 LNLRHAMAITVGVVI
+32 LTMRHAIAITVGVVI

-61 VPTATWMFALWAAG
+61 VPSAGWMFALWVAG
-75 GLLALV
+75 GLVALI

-92 YPSSSG
+92 YPSAGG

-118 RFSVITTGSIALLGF
+118 RFAVITTGSIALLGF

-140 QLLPLGPAS
+140 QLLPLGPYS

-154 AMATVLLTLVNLRG
+154 AIATVVLTAINLRG
-168 IRSGAQTQSWL
+168 IRSGAETQSWL
-179 TAIEVAGLV
+179 TAVEVGGLV
-188 LVVVAALWVWAGAG
+188 LIVGAALWFALGGGNAPP
-202 AAPPAAAAPTVPP
+202 PPAAAPGPVSLAGV
-215 PAATLGGIGFAMV
+215 GFGMV
-228 FVLLTFGGWNDAACI
+228 FVLLTFGGWNDAAYI

-249 RRAIARALV
+249 RRTIARAL
-258 LSVLFITV
+258 LISVLFLTA

-286 SQAVATDVLA
+286 SQAVATDVLT
-296 AAFGPASGKL
+296 AAFGPGAGQL

-311 AVAALTSMN
+311 AAAALTSIN

-331 ALGHDWPVFQPLAQ
+331 ALGQDWPALKLLAA
-345 WDEARRAPPRALRVQ
+345 WDEQRRVPRNALPIQ
-360 CVLALL
+360 CALALA
-366 LIALGAWFQGGFQAM
+366 LIVLGVAFKGGFQAM

-394 LVGLA
+394 LVGIA
-399 LFRLRATDG
+399 LFRLRAIDG

-419 PVLPAVFCASS
+419 PVLPALFCASS

-436 SLGYVQSQQWGGFN
+436 SLGYVYSQQLGGFN
-450 AAWIGAAVLASGG
+450 AAWVGVGVLASG
-463 VLLLVVRGAG
+463 LVVLGLMRTARG
-473 GGERTR
+473 